1 MDKKDFYRRYL
12 PHLQIP
18 GQIFFVT
25 WNLYNP
31 RINSIANLALFIKY
45 YSDKTIKK
53 RFLEYD
59 REIHT
64 TITDISLTRPELANI
79 IANTLHYWDNKRLDL
94 YCYCIMPNHVH
105 TVFRAFE
112 KDENGDILYLVD
124 IMRSIKNYSA
134 KKCNEVI
141 KNTGQF
147 WQHESYDRL
156 VRDRRELYYTIR
168 YVLNNPVKAGYCN
181 EWREWKWTY
190 LNPEFSEFGE
200 P

>member
-1 MDKKDFYRRYL
+1 M
-12 PHLQIP
+12 
-18 GQIFFVT
+18 
-25 WNLYNP
+25 
-31 RINSIANLALFIKY
+31 FIKY

-141 KNTGQF
+141 KRTGQF